1 MTTQAL
7 TTTDTVLVGVP
18 MMDQTE
24 ARAVVTRIKT
34 RIEDARRELLELH
47 DREGWRA
54 LGYSSWG
61 ACAKAEFGGSAATLY
76 RQLEAAEIA
85 RDLGDS
91 QFENLPTSQL
101 QAVKG
106 LPPDQGRQALEQ
118 AHTKTQGKPTAR
130 DVQAEVDAVQGTTP
144 LDLQR
149 RGVQLTRHGS
159 WFKATGYSGV
169 MNGWTTP
176 AAQPYDRTVEAA
188 RAELARRTAA
198 AAAAPA
204 EAEYEDVQ
212 ARLAKHG
219 TWLTRKAQGG
229 TTLYVTRQDGK
240 EVGIATPTWS
250 NVLSRLEYA
259 ERSAAPAP
267 EIAPAEPPHSTDT
280 ALDDQ
285 AMIAD
290 IRALAEPLDLQMM
303 WENGKVLLYWPG
315 EEDEIEQMDLLSYGA
330 ALEWLKWEAPGIR
343 KDMVPTPDAPAEPS
357 DPAASD
363 RQAHIAK
370 EQRDAGRLERARSFI
385 AAHEYDAARTVLS
398 AIEVST
404 WDRDKLLATI
414 PAGCRV
420 EIELTAADCAALLK
434 EARMFSSGDL
444 TTQLP
449 TIGQVLILLI
459 EAIKGGAQ

>member
-1 MTTQAL
+1 MTAQHLA
-7 TTTDTVLVGVP
+7 TTDAVIVGVP
-18 MMDQTE
+18 MMDATE
-24 ARAVVTRIKT
+24 AREIVTRIKT
-34 RIEDARRELLELH
+34 RIDLARGELLELH

-106 LPPDQGRQALEQ
+106 LPPDQGRHALEQ
-118 AHTKTQGKPTAR
+118 AHAKAHGKPTAR
-130 DVQAEVDAVQGTTP
+130 DVQAKVDAVQGTTP
-144 LDLQR
+144 VDLQR
-149 RGVQLTRHGS
+149 GGVQLTRHGS

-188 RAELARRTAA
+188 RSELARRTAA
-198 AAAAPA
+198 AAAAPT

-250 NVLSRLEYA
+250 NVTARLEHA
-259 ERSAAPAP
+259 ERSAAPP
-267 EIAPAEPPHSTDT
+267 VAPAEPIETD
-280 ALDDQ
+280 DS
-285 AMIAD
+285 AMIAE
-290 IRALAEPLDLQMM
+290 IRAQAAVLGLGVI
-303 WENGKVLLYWPG
+303 WEDDTVILHWPDENVDQLLGMGYQDALYWLATDG
-315 EEDEIEQMDLLSYGA
+315 TQQA
-330 ALEWLKWEAPGIR
+330 AQRAAAAA
-343 KDMVPTPDAPAEPS
+343 APAAPPDS
-357 DPAASD
+357 AASD

-370 EQRDAGRLERARSFI
+370 EQRDAGRLFTARAYI
-385 AAHEYDAARTVLS
+385 AAHEYATARTALEG
-398 AIEVST
+398 IEVST
-404 WDRDKLLATI
+404 WERDQLLATI

-420 EIELTAADCAALLK
+420 EIELTAADCAALLH
-434 EARMFSSGDL
+434 EARVFASGDL
-444 TTQLP
+444 TKKLP
-449 TIGQVLILLI
+449 AIGQVLIVLI
-459 EAIKGGAQ
+459 EAIKA